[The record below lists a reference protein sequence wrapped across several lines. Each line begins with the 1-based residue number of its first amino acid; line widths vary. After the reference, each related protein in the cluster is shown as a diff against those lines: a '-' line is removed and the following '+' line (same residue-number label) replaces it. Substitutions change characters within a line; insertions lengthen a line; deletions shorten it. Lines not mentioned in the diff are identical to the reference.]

1 LTILARPRLTE
12 VGVARPRKDGREK
25 LSGQAQYVGDMEVAG
40 MLHGKV
46 LRSPVAHAGIESI
59 NVSAALELDGVA
71 AVLTGSDLDD
81 IEPYYGHA
89 IKDRPII
96 ALDRVRF
103 AGEPVAAVAALD
115 EATAEAAVRAIQVEY
130 EELPVL
136 GTLEQALASDAPR
149 LHDRRPE
156 LGLFH
161 GLGELGEQRGNV
173 CYLHT
178 IVGGDIER
186 ARAEAEIT
194 VEGTYTFPAVYQYA
208 METHATIAHHHGDA
222 VTLWANC
229 QHPFLVQAEIADLF
243 GLEVGSVRI
252 MVPYLGG
259 GFGSKSYTKMEP
271 LTVALARKAGRPV
284 RIVNRVEESMVTTRR
299 HGMRCWM
306 RTMAD
311 RDGTLLAREV
321 HFWLDT
327 GAYADNGPRVT
338 ATAADAAPGPYRFEA
353 AEVQGYCVYCNTPP
367 SGSYRAFGATHLQW
381 IGELQVDEV
390 AHRAGVDPLELRRR
404 CLLVPGEP
412 VRPDG
417 SGKPLDAD
425 LIGDVERV
433 AAAVGWDGPRRAW
446 VGRGVSVGLLAAG
459 AHPVSRASVRLSADG
474 SVDVY
479 VGTTELG
486 QGPRTVMAQ
495 IAAEEL
501 GLSSELVRVHGAD
514 TRFTP
519 YDRSTGASRSTTIAG
534 LAVKRAADA
543 VGERLRET
551 ASELWDVDPTLVE
564 LVGGQA
570 VVSGEEISL
579 PDLIAKRFGFRG
591 GEIIEGGEVRPT
603 GGDTGSYAEGPYFWE
618 VCVAGAEVEVE
629 PETGVINVLRTATI
643 ADVGKAI
650 NPQLVERQDEGATLQ
665 GIGNALFEEMRLV
678 DGLVTNDNLLEYRI
692 PRLSDLPQRMR
703 SIIVE
708 NEDGPGPYGAKGC
721 GEGAFAAVPA
731 AIACALADAG
741 VPMRELPLTP
751 ERVWRRIQE
760 LASQPQRED
769 QSHD

>member
-1 LTILARPRLTE
+1 
-12 VGVARPRKDGREK
+12 
-25 LSGQAQYVGDMEVAG
+25 
-40 MLHGKV
+40 
-46 LRSPVAHAGIESI
+46 
-59 NVSAALELDGVA
+59 
-71 AVLTGSDLDD
+71 
-81 IEPYYGHA
+81 
-89 IKDRPII
+89 
-96 ALDRVRF
+96 
-103 AGEPVAAVAALD
+103 
-115 EATAEAAVRAIQVEY
+115 
-130 EELPVL
+130 
-136 GTLEQALASDAPR
+136 
-149 LHDRRPE
+149 
-156 LGLFH
+156 
-161 GLGELGEQRGNV
+161 
-173 CYLHT
+173 
-178 IVGGDIER
+178 
-186 ARAEAEIT
+186 
-194 VEGTYTFPAVYQYA
+194 
-208 METHATIAHHHGDA
+208 
-222 VTLWANC
+222 
-229 QHPFLVQAEIADLF
+229 
-243 GLEVGSVRI
+243 
-252 MVPYLGG
+252 
-259 GFGSKSYTKMEP
+259 
-271 LTVALARKAGRPV
+271 
-284 RIVNRVEESMVTTRR
+284 MVTTRR

-390 AHRAGVDPLELRRR
+390 ARRSGVDPLELRRR

-425 LIGDVERV
+425 LVGDVERA

-501 GLSSELVRVHGAD
+501 GLSSELVRVHGTD

-534 LAVKRAADA
+534 LAVKRAADV

-551 ASELWDVDPTLVE
+551 AGELWDVDPTLVE

-570 VVSGEEISL
+570 VFSGEKISL

-603 GGDTGSYAEGPYFWE
+603 GSDTGSYAEGPYFWE

-629 PETGVINVLRTATI
+629 PEQA
-643 ADVGKAI
+643 
-650 NPQLVERQDEGATLQ
+650 
-665 GIGNALFEEMRLV
+665 
-678 DGLVTNDNLLEYRI
+678 
-692 PRLSDLPQRMR
+692 
-703 SIIVE
+703 
-708 NEDGPGPYGAKGC
+708 
-721 GEGAFAAVPA
+721 
-731 AIACALADAG
+731 
-741 VPMRELPLTP
+741 
-751 ERVWRRIQE
+751 
-760 LASQPQRED
+760 
-769 QSHD
+769 